1 MTMPPPVNL
10 TRDEQRRLI
19 HAVQT
24 DPQWSHMTPDDI
36 LGTAQTVFVK
46 LARHLTSRG
55 YETTPAQA
63 RELMHKHRYDISPEL
78 VLTDALAFFDFEP
91 GSDEAEYM
99 RGQFELLGK
108 DGFLEWLRM

>member
-1 MTMPPPVNL
+1 
-10 TRDEQRRLI
+10 
-19 HAVQT
+19 
-24 DPQWSHMTPDDI
+24 
-36 LGTAQTVFVK
+36 
-46 LARHLTSRG
+46 
-55 YETTPAQA
+55 
-63 RELMHKHRYDISPEL
+63 